1 MEIMHYLCT
10 GNQTNKCSCVMESIC
25 RIRDVYKALNEFEAQ
40 FQSVHGLSINEAM
53 VLCSLSAA
61 PRSSGD
67 IAEYTAMLVSHAS
80 KVIRAVEEKGY
91 ISRRLGEK
99 DRRQMYF
106 RLSPAGHDKLREMKC
121 NLVPIPSLLL
131 PLFEHSCMQEIQ
143 PSHQIPQ
150 SV

>member
-1 MEIMHYLCT
+1 
-10 GNQTNKCSCVMESIC
+10 MESIC
-25 RIRDVYKALNEFEAQ
+25 RIRDVYKSLNEFEGA
-40 FQSVHGLSINEAM
+40 FQRVHGLSINEAM
-53 VLCSLSAA
+53 VLCSLSEA
-61 PRSSGD
+61 PRSSGE
-67 IAEYTAMLVSHAS
+67 IADYTAMLVSHAS

-106 RLSPAGHDKLREMKC
+106 RLSPAGLEKLREMKC

-131 PLFEHSCMQEIQ
+131 PLFEHSCMQEIH